1 MEVKLDLHIHSAH
14 SPDGRMSLD
23 EIVSCARARGLQG
36 VAVCDHDR
44 ALTETWDA
52 PDFLLIPGIELSTD
66 QGHLL
71 GLFVTEQIDARELGA
86 AIDAVHACGGLA
98 VMAHP
103 FERSSDSQRLD
114 AYLDRLDGI
123 EVWNGR
129 ADRKNPQ
136 ANAMAA
142 VIQPLSPASAL
153 GTVSFSPASSP
164 LARRTYHWLDSS
176 LGEKTASGRL
186 GCQGR

>member
-1 MEVKLDLHIHSAH
+1 MEVRFDLHIHSER

-71 GLFVTEQIDARELGA
+71 GLFVTEQIEARELDA
-86 AIDAVHACGGLA
+86 AIDAVHADTPNRWPLCTFVPGPRDSYNSPDDRHYSAAGQRELGRRMWQQYREMCAEQLA
-98 VMAHP
+98 
-103 FERSSDSQRLD
+103 D
-114 AYLDRLDGI
+114 YG
-123 EVWNGR
+123 
-129 ADRKNPQ
+129 
-136 ANAMAA
+136 
-142 VIQPLSPASAL
+142 
-153 GTVSFSPASSP
+153 
-164 LARRTYHWLDSS
+164 AR
-176 LGEKTASGRL
+176 
-186 GCQGR
+186 

>member
-1 MEVKLDLHIHSAH
+1 MEVRFDLHIHSEH

-23 EIVSCARARGLQG
+23 EIVSCARAAGLQG

-71 GLFVTEQIDARELGA
+71 GLFVTEQIEARELGT

-103 FERSSDSQRLD
+103 FERSCDAQR
-114 AYLDRLDGI
+114 
-123 EVWNGR
+123 
-129 ADRKNPQ
+129 
-136 ANAMAA
+136 
-142 VIQPLSPASAL
+142 
-153 GTVSFSPASSP
+153 
-164 LARRTYHWLDSS
+164 ARRLPRPARRHRGLERPGRPQKPAGQRHGVRACAACAKAGSRPAAMRTCLRRSA
-176 LGEKTASGRL
+176 TAS
-186 GCQGR
+186 

>member
-1 MEVKLDLHIHSAH
+1 MEVRFDLHIHSEH

-52 PDFLLIPGIELSTD
+52 PDFLLIPGVELSTD

-71 GLFVTEQIDARELGA
+71 GLFVTEQIEARELGA

-98 VMAHP
+98 VPVRLPAPGHLSDAR
-103 FERSSDSQRLD
+103 ER
-114 AYLDRLDGI
+114 G
-123 EVWNGR
+123 G
-129 ADRKNPQ
+129 
-136 ANAMAA
+136 
-142 VIQPLSPASAL
+142 
-153 GTVSFSPASSP
+153 
-164 LARRTYHWLDSS
+164 
-176 LGEKTASGRL
+176 
-186 GCQGR
+186 

>member
-1 MEVKLDLHIHSAH
+1 MEVRFDLHIHSEH

-44 ALTETWDA
+44 ALTETWDT
-52 PDFLLIPGIELSTD
+52 PDFLLIPGVELSTD

-71 GLFVTEQIDARELGA
+71 GLFVTEQIEARELGA

-103 FERSSDSQRLD
+103 FERSWRCCRNTAIRSCPWASCWR
-114 AYLDRLDGI
+114 
-123 EVWNGR
+123 R
-129 ADRKNPQ
+129 APLR
-136 ANAMAA
+136 MSAA
-142 VIQPLSPASAL
+142 RNRCL
-153 GTVSFSPASSP
+153 
-164 LARRTYHWLDSS
+164 
-176 LGEKTASGRL
+176 TA
-186 GCQGR
+186 